1 MNPDQPPVTG
11 GDPDELFAGLLRAFD
26 AIGNTPYR
34 LDRGPTPSL
43 TFEVKTPIGCDE
55 IEDAADLAARRAVV
69 DGAVRDAVFRQIQQL
84 AEAAD
89 LAHRSGCVLC
99 VHDGPAAEVFRDE
112 SFIVDEPYT
121 VRVRQR
127 AHLLMPGQRCAA
139 NPRTQYVG
147 TAVDEVAR
155 ETGAAP
161 LPWDDWDDWRYGR
174 PPTPPAP

>member
-1 MNPDQPPVTG
+1 VNPDQPPATG
-11 GDPDELFAGLLRAFD
+11 GDPDEVFAELLRAFET
-26 AIGNTPYR
+26 ISNTPYR

-43 TFEVKTPIGCDE
+43 TFEVKTPIGRDE
-55 IEDAADLAARRAVV
+55 IDDAGDLAARRAVV

-99 VHDGPAAEVFRDE
+99 VHDGPAAEVFKHE
-112 SFIVDEPYT
+112 SFMADDPYS

-127 AHLLMPGQRCAA
+127 AHLLMPGQQCAA

-147 TAVDEVAR
+147 IAIDEVAR

-161 LPWDDWDDWRYGR
+161 LLWDDWRYGR
-174 PPTPPAP
+174 PPAPPVP